1 MDKNQELPFEDISKT
16 PNDLTATNTL
26 LRMVEG
32 LAFRYRWATENL
44 SEENIK
50 FKPHPTSMS
59 VEEVNAHIFDLVD
72 STNRVFGGEKQNK
85 DSLNSFHKL
94 RIKSLNI
101 LADLSERL
109 KEMSDE
115 DLSEIE
121 KNTSRKLPFWYWING
136 PLADALTHVGQITSW
151 RRIAGNPQLKGI
163 NVFIGTSDGIEGNG

>member
-1 MDKNQELPFEDISKT
+1 MDRNQELPFEDISKT
-16 PNDLTATNTL
+16 PVELTATNTL

-50 FKPHPTSMS
+50 FKPHPTSMNI
-59 VEEVNAHIFDLVD
+59 EEVNAHIFDLVN
-72 STNRVFGGEKQNK
+72 STFTVFGGEKQNK
-85 DSLNSFHKL
+85 DSLNSFQQIRK
-94 RIKSLNI
+94 KSLFI
-101 LADLSERL
+101 LQDLSERL
-109 KEMSDE
+109 KEMSDK

-151 RRIAGNPQLKGI
+151 RRIAGNPQLKGV
-163 NVFIGTSDGIEGNG
+163 NVFIGTSDKVEMY

>member
-1 MDKNQELPFEDISKT
+1 MNRNQELPFEDISKT
-16 PNDLTATNTL
+16 PVELTATNTL

-50 FKPHPTSMS
+50 FKPHPTSMNI
-59 VEEVNAHIFDLVD
+59 EEVNAHIFDLVD
-72 STNRVFGGEKQNK
+72 STYRVFGGEKQNK
-85 DSLNSFHKL
+85 DSLNSFQQIRK
-94 RIKSLNI
+94 KSLLV

-115 DLSEIE
+115 DFSEIE

-151 RRIAGNPQLKGI
+151 RRIAGNPQLKGV
-163 NVFIGTSDGIEGNG
+163 NVFIGTSDGVEKY

>member
-16 PNDLTATNTL
+16 PDDLTATNTL

-59 VEEVNAHIFDLVD
+59 IEEVNAHIFDLVD

-151 RRIAGNPQLKGI
+151 RRIAGNPQLNGI
-163 NVFIGTSDGIEGNG
+163 NVFIGTSDKTEGNG

>member
-16 PNDLTATNTL
+16 PYDLTATNTL

-163 NVFIGTSDGIEGNG
+163 NVFIGTSDKIEGNG

>member
-59 VEEVNAHIFDLVD
+59 IEEVNAHIFDLVD

-85 DSLNSFHKL
+85 DSLNSFQQI
-94 RIKSLNI
+94 RMKSLLVLEN
-101 LADLSERL
+101 LSEKL
-109 KEMSDE
+109 KKMSDK

-121 KNTSRKLPFWYWING
+121 KKTSRKLPFWYWING

-151 RRIAGNPQLKGI
+151 RRIAGNPQLKGV
-163 NVFIGTSDGIEGNG
+163 NVFIGTIDRVEKY

>member
-59 VEEVNAHIFDLVD
+59 IEEVNAHIFDLLD

-115 DLSEIE
+115 DFSKIE
-121 KNTSRKLPFWYWING
+121 KNTSRQLPFWYWING

-163 NVFIGTSDGIEGNG
+163 NVFIGTSDKIEDNG

>member
-1 MDKNQELPFEDISKT
+1 MYKNQELPFEDISKT
-16 PNDLTATNTL
+16 PTELTVTNTL
-26 LRMVEG
+26 LRVVEG

-44 SEENIK
+44 SEDDIK
-50 FKPHPTSMS
+50 FRQHPTSMS
-59 VEEVNAHIFDLVD
+59 IEEVNAHIFDLVD

-163 NVFIGTSDGIEGNG
+163 NVFIGTSDKIEGNG

>member
-59 VEEVNAHIFDLVD
+59 IEEVNAHIFDLVD

-121 KNTSRKLPFWYWING
+121 KNTSRKLPFWCWING

-163 NVFIGTSDGIEGNG
+163 NVFIGTSDKIEDNG

>member
-16 PNDLTATNTL
+16 PDDLTATNTL

-59 VEEVNAHIFDLVD
+59 IEEVNAHIFDLVD

-151 RRIAGNPQLKGI
+151 RRIAGNPQIKGI
-163 NVFIGTSDGIEGNG
+163 NVFIGTSDKIEGNG

>member
-1 MDKNQELPFEDISKT
+1 
-16 PNDLTATNTL
+16 
-26 LRMVEG
+26 
-32 LAFRYRWATENL
+32 
-44 SEENIK
+44 
-50 FKPHPTSMS
+50 MS

-163 NVFIGTSDGIEGNG
+163 NVFIGTSDKIEGNG

>member
-1 MDKNQELPFEDISKT
+1 MNRNQELPFEDISKT
-16 PNDLTATNTL
+16 PVELTATNTL
-26 LRMVEG
+26 LRVVEG

-50 FKPHPTSMS
+50 FRPHPTSMNI
-59 VEEVNAHIFDLVD
+59 EEVNAHIFDLVD
-72 STNRVFGGEKQNK
+72 STYRVFGGEKQNK
-85 DSLNSFHKL
+85 DSLNSFQQIRK
-94 RIKSLNI
+94 KSLLV

-115 DLSEIE
+115 DFSEIE

-151 RRIAGNPQLKGI
+151 RRIAGNPQLKGV
-163 NVFIGTSDGIEGNG
+163 NVFIGTSDGVEKY

>member
-16 PNDLTATNTL
+16 PNDLTDTNTL

-59 VEEVNAHIFDLVD
+59 IEEINAHIFDLVD

-115 DLSEIE
+115 DLSEIG

-163 NVFIGTSDGIEGNG
+163 NVFIGTSDKIEGNG

>member
-1 MDKNQELPFEDISKT
+1 MDKNQELPFDDISKT

-163 NVFIGTSDGIEGNG
+163 NVFIGTIDRVEKY